1 MNNNYPYFN
10 VLFYL
15 LLLISSPLQAGSFSS
30 AIVNKT
36 KDITYAGS
44 DKKNYPIQL
53 LKHALSYDNSTD
65 YRFIDFGKRLPKMRE
80 FNLLGKANGID
91 VVVGGATMVRERLAL
106 PIRFPIMQGLF
117 GWRIA
122 LVHQDNQNIFKSIKS
137 LKNFKKF
144 SALQFHT
151 WSDSETLLS
160 NDITLIKGTDVEGL
174 YMMLDKKRA
183 DYFPRSVLEIDS
195 DLAKHQHL
203 AIVKEKN
210 ILIWYPKA
218 VYFYVGKNQ
227 TALATS
233 IRRGLELS
241 LSDGSFKALFMK
253 YYGDIISK
261 LQAENRHVFKL
272 NNPLLSPLT
281 PLSRAELWLDLS
293 STLLHQDNEQISYLV
308 D

>member
-10 VLFYL
+10 VLYFL
-15 LLLISSPLQAGSFSS
+15 LLMLSLPLSADSFSS
-30 AIVNKT
+30 SIVNT
-36 KDITYAGS
+36 TRDITYAGS
-44 DKKNYPIQL
+44 TQNNYPIQL
-53 LKHALSYDNSTD
+53 LKHALSYDNKTH

-122 LVHQDNQNIFKSIKS
+122 LVHQDNKNIFKEIKK
-137 LKNFKKF
+137 LKHFKKF

-160 NDITLIKGTDVEGL
+160 NDIKLIKGTDVEGL

-183 DYFPRSVLEIDS
+183 DYFPRSVLEIDD

-203 AIVKEKN
+203 AIEKEKN

-293 STLLHQDNEQISYLV
+293 STLRHQDNEQISYLV